1 MKPLPKKRTGE
12 KERREATEIKNPS
25 HLLIITPLDIDNI
38 YM

>member
-25 HLLIITPLDIDNI
+25 LSSIITLLYIDNI